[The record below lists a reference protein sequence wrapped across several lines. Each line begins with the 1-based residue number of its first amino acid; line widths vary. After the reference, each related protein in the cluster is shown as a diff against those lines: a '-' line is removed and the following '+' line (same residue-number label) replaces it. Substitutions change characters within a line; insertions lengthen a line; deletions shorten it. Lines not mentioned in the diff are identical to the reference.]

1 MTYCIRQ
8 TFKKHLLMWDF
19 KHRQFSQLTFEN
31 ISIWSSAAYLAK
43 ELEDSWNPGWIFLP
57 LFCFFLPGSSAFD
70 ISSSLRNAVSTSF
83 CFFFHHSSS
92 LSKKALSSVGEW
104 TRDLLNLKN
113 YFMWTPL
120 RTPMQ
125 DKQLRRNNKDKT
137 VHLSGWKLY
146 T

>member
-83 CFFFHHSSS
+83 CFFFFHSSS
-92 LSKKALSSVGEW
+92 LSKKASFGKA
-104 TRDLLNLKN
+104 LLENGHKIYLIWKIISCEHH
-113 YFMWTPL
+113 YEHQC
-120 RTPMQ
+120 RT
-125 DKQLRRNNKDKT
+125 NNKEETIKT
-137 VHLSGWKLY
+137 KLF